1 MMDALRFK
9 RNNALAYIASDPT
22 VIAFTPRA
30 RVSDGAGGFTWTTP
44 AALQPQEF
52 RLITSGNVAVTR
64 RTVDGQ
70 TVTPDLLIM
79 GPYDAQ
85 IGEGWTFTVDGRLHE
100 VLYILPDVKHCTLA
114 EVIRRG

>member
-1 MMDALRFK
+1 
-9 RNNALAYIASDPT
+9 
-22 VIAFTPRA
+22 
-30 RVSDGAGGFTWTTP
+30 
-44 AALQPQEF
+44 
-52 RLITSGNVAVTR
+52 
-64 RTVDGQ
+64 VDGQ